1 MVDLL
6 FYLQIIQFRK
16 YQLMDFSFLCKDDL
30 TQTLVAGCLGT
41 TGVSHTYLDT
51 LLESLK
57 NTVILSIS
65 SLILAIF
72 LGIIT
77 GTMRTLPNTS
87 MTNCLFRAIGYI
99 WVEIM
104 RNIPLLVQVFLWYFV
119 VPKIYPP
126 AINYSPIL
134 LITCALGFFTSA
146 RIAEQVRSGI
156 EAMSSGQ
163 RYAAMAMGFTTYQ
176 IYRYI
181 ILPCTMRTIM
191 PPLTSEAMGIVKN
204 SSIAFAVSIN
214 ELMQFQYQTIE
225 EVSHVYEN
233 YLIVTILY
241 IFIALFIFII
251 MTVIEQM
258 LKIPNFQKE
267 EH

>member
-1 MVDLL
+1 
-6 FYLQIIQFRK
+6 
-16 YQLMDFSFLCKDDL
+16 MDFSFLCTDDL
-30 TQTLVAGCLGT
+30 NQTFVAGCLGT
-41 TGVSHTYLDT
+41 LGVSHTYLDT
-51 LLESLK
+51 LLDGFK

-65 SLILAIF
+65 SMTLAISF
-72 LGIIT
+72 GIII

-87 MTNCLFRAIGYI
+87 IIRRLLRAIGSM

-104 RNIPLLVQVFLWYFV
+104 RNVPLLVQVFLWYFV
-119 VPKIYPP
+119 VPKVYPP
-126 AINYSPIL
+126 AMNFSPIL

-156 EAMSSGQ
+156 EAIPSGQ

-181 ILPCTMRTIM
+181 ILPRAIRTIM

-241 IFIALFIFII
+241 IFIALFVFII
-251 MTVIEQM
+251 MTIIEQM
-258 LKIPNFQKE
+258 LKVPDFQTKE
-267 EH
+267 H

>member
-1 MVDLL
+1 
-6 FYLQIIQFRK
+6 
-16 YQLMDFSFLCKDDL
+16 MDFSFLCIDDL
-30 TQTLVAGCLGT
+30 NQTPVIGCLGT
-41 TGVSHTYLDT
+41 PGISHTYLDT
-51 LLESLK
+51 LLDGFK
-57 NTVILSIS
+57 NTAILSVS
-65 SLILAIF
+65 SLILAVF
-72 LGIIT
+72 VGVII
-77 GTMRTLPNTS
+77 GTIRTLPHTS
-87 MTNCLFRAIGYI
+87 IINRVLRAIGRV

-126 AINYSPIL
+126 AINFSPIV

-146 RIAEQVRSGI
+146 RVAEQVRSGI
-156 EAMSSGQ
+156 ESISSGQ
-163 RYAAMAMGFTTYQ
+163 RYAAMAMGFTTGQ
-176 IYRYI
+176 SYRYI
-181 ILPCTMRTIM
+181 ILPRAIRTIL

-241 IFIALFIFII
+241 IVIALFIFIM
-251 MTVIEQM
+251 MTIIEKM
-258 LKIPNFQKE
+258 LKIPNLQTGGR
-267 EH
+267 